1 MKKTARSSSST
12 IKQISS
18 NLNISIA
25 SIYLVI
31 LIIVSLTGILVANGA
46 LNQSQDTRSSASSY
60 QTVGCNQP
68 CLNNR
73 YCQADH
79 FCYQGQCRLATNP
92 ESSTCNPSE
101 VIISLTPTKIP
112 SPTDNPLT
120 GQKGEPAQTPTA
132 SSGAEAT
139 TSAQNIPTRTPTINE
154 SDYEPMPLP
163 QIKPSLIN
171 QVANQ
176 FKEVDSQLLL
186 IIGVGVGG
194 LIILIILVAVV
205 NGGKKKDQLKPIS
218 FDNLETSKNKSNLQT
233 PTPVVKPQ
241 QPAAPRQG
249 ETKPANQIPKP
260 KQSATP
266 TAQNQDLTPPPS
278 SMVSR
283 IKEKKIQKPKNN

>member
-1 MKKTARSSSST
+1 VKKTARSSSST

-60 QTVGCNQP
+60 QIVGCNQP

-79 FCYQGQCRLATNP
+79 FCYQGQCRLAANP
-92 ESSTCNPSE
+92 ESSTCNP
-101 VIISLTPTKIP
+101 
-112 SPTDNPLT
+112 TDNPLA

-171 QVANQ
+171 QGRKTNLKRLIANCC
-176 FKEVDSQLLL
+176 
-186 IIGVGVGG
+186 
-194 LIILIILVAVV
+194 
-205 NGGKKKDQLKPIS
+205 
-218 FDNLETSKNKSNLQT
+218 
-233 PTPVVKPQ
+233 
-241 QPAAPRQG
+241 
-249 ETKPANQIPKP
+249 
-260 KQSATP
+260 
-266 TAQNQDLTPPPS
+266 
-278 SMVSR
+278 
-283 IKEKKIQKPKNN
+283 